1 MKTLSLLALTVVFG
15 FFAGL
20 EASAQTDVRP
30 APGGKRLLFID
41 GDDIRPEPGG
51 KRLLFVDGDDIRPEP
66 GGKRLLFIDADG
78 DVRPAPGGIRL
89 ATWDGSTL
97 RRTPG
102 GEILMFIDG
111 DDIRPRMGGP
121 RLYFLDGP
129 VPNRETIT
137 AVLYLLKPELFTLS
151 AEQTAAKQKEMA
163 DNGAASDAAAAAD
176 PWPGTHQIA
185 GQNTTST
192 TKRTGSI
199 VLAKRAGAYTVLYET
214 GENPKWAGIGVAVN
228 VPGSGPE
235 LWAAV
240 GPAGATALGIYD
252 IKGGNLTG
260 SWIPSNAADDKSV
273 LGFENLAG
281 AAQLGGVYKI
291 TSGKLPNGG
300 ASYTGALNIDPLP
313 ATFSGTAKCY
323 RIRWANGATAV
334 GFRVGD
340 KLVMAAGWGADMEV
354 LRFRAEN
361 ASFSVDLLNKGGAEG
376 EYTLLK

>member
-1 MKTLSLLALTVVFG
+1 MKVFSLPMVSA
-15 FFAGL
+15 FATIFIGIT
-20 EASAQTDVRP
+20 AYAQTDVRP
-30 APGGKRLLFID
+30 APGGKRILFID
-41 GDDIRPEPGG
+41 GDEIRPEPGG

-78 DVRPAPGGIRL
+78 DVRPAPGGVRL
-89 ATWDGSTL
+89 ATWDGWTL
-97 RRTPG
+97 RRSPG

-121 RLYFLDGP
+121 RLFFLDGP
-129 VPNRETIT
+129 VPNKETIT

-163 DNGAASDAAAAAD
+163 ENGAAADAAAAAD

-185 GQNTTST
+185 GQNTAST

-199 VLAKRAGAYTVLYET
+199 VIAKRGGAYTLVYET
-214 GENPKWAGIGVAVN
+214 GENPKWAGIGVAMN

-240 GPAGATALGIYD
+240 GSAGAVALGIYD

-273 LGFENLAG
+273 LGFENLVG

-340 KLVMAAGWGADMEV
+340 KLVMASGWNGDFEV

-361 ASFSVDLLNKGGAEG
+361 ASFSVDLLNKSGAEG